1 MEETIMSAVN
11 ETINTAGQ
19 YIEEIS
25 AVTGISVFG
34 VAILGIALA
43 VVLYRITR
51 NILSIVF
58 TLIISFILCF
68 IIKTVF

>member
-43 VVLYRITR
+43 VVFYRITR
-51 NILSIVF
+51 NILSIIF

>member
-11 ETINTAGQ
+11 ETINIAGQ